1 MHIDDELIMNERE
14 NEMMMK
20 NEESMLAHQLF
31 TNLSLNGIPEESSK
45 LEETMMERLKQEN
58 RRIQKSHEELIEM
71 VHDLTIKCEKQAR
84 KIEKLEVIKKRFIHL
99 AEEGIHVYKL

>member
-31 TNLSLNGIPEESSK
+31 TNLSLNGIPEENSK

-71 VHDLTIKCEKQAR
+71 VHDLTIKC
-84 KIEKLEVIKKRFIHL
+84 KK
-99 AEEGIHVYKL
+99 